1 MIKNSIN
8 QKKDYAFIEKK
19 TKQTVLKKTYAVQ
32 THVVQGPT
40 LQTEFFKK
48 GRPKSGAS

>member
-1 MIKNSIN
+1 MHL
-8 QKKDYAFIEKK
+8 FEKK
-19 TKQTVLKKTYAVQ
+19 KKNKPVLKKTYAVQ

-48 GRPKSGAS
+48 GRPKSSAS